1 MISSDATSSFIQLG
15 SQLRNTYP
23 ECSSEIIETHN
34 TTNTPYL
41 IKQVRKQTLTKSTKQ
56 RRWQGRNVRETHD
69 SMPRSRFDGCAAQCF
84 KPPTTS
90 KPEDS
95 GFWNQHEQT
104 DNKKA
109 EIVWQ
114 TKKKNM
120 IVSKRHLIEELNW
133 WKTRSF
139 QTKNNETC
147 SFKCTD
153 DQLVQ
158 ARRSL
163 RKEVSTTRPRR
174 SPPLL
179 FGWLDCRS
187 D

>member
-1 MISSDATSSFIQLG
+1 M
-15 SQLRNTYP
+15 
-23 ECSSEIIETHN
+23 
-34 TTNTPYL
+34 
-41 IKQVRKQTLTKSTKQ
+41 RKQTLTKSTKQ

-114 TKKKNM
+114 TKKKTWSCQKGIWLKNW
-120 IVSKRHLIEELNW
+120 IGGKHGVSKLR
-133 WKTRSF
+133 T
-139 QTKNNETC
+139 TKHVPLSALMTSWFRPGDLWE
-147 SFKCTD
+147 
-153 DQLVQ
+153 
-158 ARRSL
+158 RRSV
-163 RKEVSTTRPRR
+163 RQDHGD
-174 SPPLL
+174 PLL

-187 D
+187 DWWMRFVYPLVSDWVSKTKNALQKPP